1 MRLITFL
8 CELRIS
14 RQRNSRELTNETPLK
29 NKNICD
35 GYHCEIMAFLK
46 FFTLRLRA
54 GPHFLLG
61 GRTLLRND
69 FNIMSGSFSVFFCFV
84 LFFAFVFCF
93 CFLVFFSFFFLQ
105 STTYF
110 RKIKV
115 ISAEGTQLLYPSP
128 RSAPAAM
135 KTRTD
140 QLNKK

>member
-14 RQRNSRELTNETPLK
+14 GQRNSRELTNETPLK

-69 FNIMSGSFSVFFCFV
+69 FNIMSGSSSVFFCFV
-84 LFFAFVFCF
+84 LFFAFVF
-93 CFLVFFSFFFLQ
+93 LFFSPFFFCKVLLILERLRSSQRRRRNSCTPPLDPPLQ
-105 STTYF
+105 
-110 RKIKV
+110 
-115 ISAEGTQLLYPSP
+115 L
-128 RSAPAAM
+128 
-135 KTRTD
+135 
-140 QLNKK
+140 